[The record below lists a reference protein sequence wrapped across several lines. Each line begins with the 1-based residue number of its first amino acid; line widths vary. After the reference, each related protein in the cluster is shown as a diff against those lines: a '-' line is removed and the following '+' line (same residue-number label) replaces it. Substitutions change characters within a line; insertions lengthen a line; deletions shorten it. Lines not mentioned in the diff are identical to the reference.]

1 MNAKPMKGWIFSI
14 ALLLSLGLNGW
25 AFHLLSAQHHQQTL
39 TLAGAL
45 AALHSANDQQ
55 GLAEPGAIHWVE
67 LEPVEVEVD
76 VTDTETDSDVYES
89 KEPEPTNDPFNDL
102 IIPSAID
109 QVMSTKESEVTI
121 DAPSK
126 APESNNTDPKT
137 PESKKTELKPHTK
150 SHTKPLAEKKPVTR
164 SQTTKT
170 KANQQKKGAKHAG
183 AVQVGF
189 QTPAQ
194 RHGIEGRILR
204 GIESCYPEISRRRGE
219 EGIVRINLYIN
230 HQGQMERTEITQS
243 SGYARLDRCAEQA
256 VNKAL
261 RGEKLNRAAG
271 VLALPPI
278 HFRLR

>member
-55 GLAEPGAIHWVE
+55 GSAEPGAIHWVE
-67 LEPVEVEVD
+67 LEPVDAEVD
-76 VTDTETDSDVYES
+76 AMDTDPTDSDSNES
-89 KEPEPTNDPFNDL
+89 KEPDPLNEPVNDP
-102 IIPSAID
+102 IIPPVNQVISA
-109 QVMSTKESEVTI
+109 KESEVTI
-121 DAPSK
+121 YLHSK
-126 APESNNTDPKT
+126 VPE
-137 PESKKTELKPHTK
+137 PEKTELKFIAK
-150 SHTKPLAEKKPVTR
+150 SHTKPSVEKNPVIR

-170 KANQQKKGAKHAG
+170 KANQQKKGAKHVG

-230 HQGQMERTEITQS
+230 HQGHMERTGITQS

-261 RGEKLNRAAG
+261 REEKLNRAAG

>member
-55 GLAEPGAIHWVE
+55 GSAEPGVIHWVE
-67 LEPVEVEVD
+67 LEPVETGLD
-76 VTDTETDSDVYES
+76 PTDS
-89 KEPEPTNDPFNDL
+89 KEPEPTNDPLNDP
-102 IIPSAID
+102 IIPSAIG
-109 QVMSTKESEVTI
+109 QMMSTKESEVTI

-150 SHTKPLAEKKPVTR
+150 SHTKPPAEKKPVTR

-183 AVQVGF
+183 VVQVGF

>member
-1 MNAKPMKGWIFSI
+1 MNEKPMKGLIFSV

-25 AFHLLSAQHHQQTL
+25 VFHLLWVEHREQTL

-55 GLAEPGAIHWVE
+55 GSAEPGAIHWVE
-67 LEPVEVEVD
+67 LEPVD
-76 VTDTETDSDVYES
+76 AHLDMTETDSNES
-89 KEPEPTNDPFNDL
+89 KAPINDPINEPITPPVTDSV
-102 IIPSAID
+102 I
-109 QVMSTKESEVTI
+109 STKESEVTI
-121 DAPSK
+121 EAPSNV
-126 APESNNTDPKT
+126 PDPNNPASKT
-137 PESKKTELKPHTK
+137 SESKKTELK
-150 SHTKPLAEKKPVTR
+150 SHTKLPAEKKPVTR
-164 SQTTKT
+164 PQTKRA
-170 KANQQKKGAKHAG
+170 KANQQAQGAKHTG

-230 HQGQMERTEITQS
+230 HQGQMERTEIMQS

-256 VNKAL
+256 VNSAL
-261 RGEKLNRAAG
+261 RGERLNRAAG
-271 VLALPPI
+271 ILALPPI

>member
-14 ALLLSLGLNGW
+14 ALLLSIGLNGW

-55 GLAEPGAIHWVE
+55 GSAEPGAIHWVE

-89 KEPEPTNDPFNDL
+89 KEPEPTNDPLNDP
-102 IIPSAID
+102 IIPSAIG
-109 QVMSTKESEVTI
+109 QMMSTKESEVTI
-121 DAPSK
+121 DAPFK

-137 PESKKTELKPHTK
+137 PESKKTELKLISK
-150 SHTKPLAEKKPVTR
+150 SYTKPPAEKKPVTR
-164 SQTTKT
+164 SQTQKE
-170 KANQQKKGAKHAG
+170 KINQQKKGAKHAG

-230 HQGQMERTEITQS
+230 HQGHMERTEIMQS

>member
-1 MNAKPMKGWIFSI
+1 M
-14 ALLLSLGLNGW
+14 
-25 AFHLLSAQHHQQTL
+25 
-39 TLAGAL
+39 
-45 AALHSANDQQ
+45 
-55 GLAEPGAIHWVE
+55 
-67 LEPVEVEVD
+67 
-76 VTDTETDSDVYES
+76 DSDSNEP
-89 KEPEPTNDPFNDL
+89 KEPDPINDP
-102 IIPSAID
+102 IIPSVVDFVI
-109 QVMSTKESEVTI
+109 STKESEVTI
-121 DAPSK
+121 DALSK
-126 APESNNTDPKT
+126 S

-150 SHTKPLAEKKPVTR
+150 PHTKPPAEKNPVTR

-170 KANQQKKGAKHAG
+170 KANQQAQGAQHAG

-219 EGIVRINLYIN
+219 EGIVRINLHIN

>member
-14 ALLLSLGLNGW
+14 ALLLSLGLNGC
-25 AFHLLSAQHHQQTL
+25 AFHLLWAQHHQQTL

-45 AALHSANDQQ
+45 AALHSASDQQ
-55 GLAEPGAIHWVE
+55 GSAESGAIHWVE
-67 LEPVEVEVD
+67 LEPIEVEVD
-76 VTDTETDSDVYES
+76 VTDTDQTDSDVHES
-89 KEPEPTNDPFNDL
+89 KEPEPINDPINDPVDDP
-102 IIPSAID
+102 IIPS
-109 QVMSTKESEVTI
+109 VMDSMVSTKESEVTI
-121 DAPSK
+121 ASPSK
-126 APESNNTDPKT
+126 A
-137 PESKKTELKPHTK
+137 PESKKTELKPIAK
-150 SHTKPLAEKKPVTR
+150 SHAKPPAEKKPVTR
-164 SQTTKT
+164 PQTKKEKT
-170 KANQQKKGAKHAG
+170 NQQAQGAKHTG
-183 AVQVGF
+183 TVQVGF

>member
-1 MNAKPMKGWIFSI
+1 MNEKPMKGLIFSV
-14 ALLLSLGLNGW
+14 ALLLSLGLNAW
-25 AFHLLSAQHHQQTL
+25 AFHLLWAEHREQTL

-45 AALHSANDQQ
+45 AALHSANVEQ
-55 GLAEPGAIHWVE
+55 GSAEPGAIHWIE
-67 LEPVEVEVD
+67 LEPVDAHLDMAETD
-76 VTDTETDSDVYES
+76 PTDTNAPKPINDPIDDPITPPVTDSV
-89 KEPEPTNDPFNDL
+89 
-102 IIPSAID
+102 
-109 QVMSTKESEVTI
+109 VSTKESEVTI
-121 DAPSK
+121 EAPSNV
-126 APESNNTDPKT
+126 PDPNNPASKT
-137 PESKKTELKPHTK
+137 SESKKTELKPHTK
-150 SHTKPLAEKKPVTR
+150 SHTKPPAEKKPVTR
-164 SQTTKT
+164 PQTK
-170 KANQQKKGAKHAG
+170 KEKINQQKGGAKHTG

-256 VNKAL
+256 VNSAL
-261 RGEKLNRAAG
+261 RGERLNRAAG

>member
-25 AFHLLSAQHHQQTL
+25 AFHLLWAQHHQQTL

-45 AALHSANDQQ
+45 AALHSASDQQ
-55 GLAEPGAIHWVE
+55 GSAESGAIHWVE
-67 LEPVEVEVD
+67 LEPIEVEINMAE
-76 VTDTETDSDVYES
+76 TDQTDSDSNEP
-89 KEPEPTNDPFNDL
+89 KEPDSINDP
-102 IIPSAID
+102 IIPSVVDFVI
-109 QVMSTKESEVTI
+109 STKESEVTI
-121 DAPSK
+121 DAPFK
-126 APESNNTDPKT
+126 A
-137 PESKKTELKPHTK
+137 PESKKTKLKPIAK
-150 SHTKPLAEKKPVTR
+150 SHTKPPAEKKPETR
-164 SQTTKT
+164 SQTK
-170 KANQQKKGAKHAG
+170 KEKVNQQKEGAQHAG

-219 EGIVRINLYIN
+219 EGIVRINLHIN

-261 RGEKLNRAAG
+261 RGEKLNQVAG

>member
-1 MNAKPMKGWIFSI
+1 MNAKSMKGWIFSI
-14 ALLLSLGLNGW
+14 ALFLSLGLNGW
-25 AFHLLSAQHHQQTL
+25 AFHLLWAQHHKQTL

-55 GLAEPGAIHWVE
+55 GSAESGEIHWVE
-67 LEPVEVEVD
+67 LEPVEVAVD
-76 VTDTETDSDVYES
+76 VTDTDQTDSDVHES
-89 KEPEPTNDPFNDL
+89 KEPEPINEPINDP
-102 IIPSAID
+102 IIPPDMD
-109 QVMSTKESEVTI
+109 QVISAQESEVTI
-121 DAPSK
+121 DAPAK
-126 APESNNTDPKT
+126 A
-137 PESKKTELKPHTK
+137 PESKKTELKPIAK
-150 SHTKPLAEKKPVTR
+150 SHTKPPAEIKPATRLQIKKEKV
-164 SQTTKT
+164 
-170 KANQQKKGAKHAG
+170 NQQKEGAQHAG
-183 AVQVGF
+183 AVQAGF

>member
-1 MNAKPMKGWIFSI
+1 MNEKPMKGLIFSV

-25 AFHLLSAQHHQQTL
+25 TFHLLWAEHREQTL

-45 AALHSANDQQ
+45 AALHSANVEQ
-55 GLAEPGAIHWVE
+55 GSAESGEIHWIE
-67 LEPVEVEVD
+67 LEPVDAHLDMAE
-76 VTDTETDSDVYES
+76 TDPTDSDSNES
-89 KEPEPTNDPFNDL
+89 KAPINDPINEP
-102 IIPSAID
+102 IIPPVTDSVI
-109 QVMSTKESEVTI
+109 STKESEVTI
-121 DAPSK
+121 EAPSNV
-126 APESNNTDPKT
+126 PDPNNPASKT
-137 PESKKTELKPHTK
+137 SESKKTELQLHTKPHTK
-150 SHTKPLAEKKPVTR
+150 SPAEKKPVTR
-164 SQTTKT
+164 SQTKKR
-170 KANQQKKGAKHAG
+170 KANQQRGGAKHTG

-230 HQGQMERTEITQS
+230 HQGQMERTEIMQS

>member
-1 MNAKPMKGWIFSI
+1 MKGWIFSI
-14 ALLLSLGLNGW
+14 ALRLSLGLNSS

-55 GLAEPGAIHWVE
+55 GSAEPGAIHWVE
-67 LEPVEVEVD
+67 LEPVEVD
-76 VTDTETDSDVYES
+76 VTDTDQTDS
-89 KEPEPTNDPFNDL
+89 KEPEPTNDPLNDP

-126 APESNNTDPKT
+126 APDPKT
-137 PESKKTELKPHTK
+137 PESKKTELKPIAK
-150 SHTKPLAEKKPVTR
+150 SYTKPLVEKKPVTR
-164 SQTTKT
+164 PQTTKT

-219 EGIVRINLYIN
+219 EGIVQINLYIN

-256 VNKAL
+256 VNKVL
-261 RGEKLNRAAG
+261 RGEK
-271 VLALPPI
+271 
-278 HFRLR
+278 

>member
-1 MNAKPMKGWIFSI
+1 MPPLMC
-14 ALLLSLGLNGW
+14 ALKLPNL
-25 AFHLLSAQHHQQTL
+25 
-39 TLAGAL
+39 
-45 AALHSANDQQ
+45 
-55 GLAEPGAIHWVE
+55 
-67 LEPVEVEVD
+67 
-76 VTDTETDSDVYES
+76 
-89 KEPEPTNDPFNDL
+89 
-102 IIPSAID
+102 
-109 QVMSTKESEVTI
+109 
-121 DAPSK
+121 
-126 APESNNTDPKT
+126 
-137 PESKKTELKPHTK
+137 KKTELKLISK
-150 SHTKPLAEKKPVTR
+150 SYTKPPAEKKPVTR
-164 SQTTKT
+164 PQTKKEKT
-170 KANQQKKGAKHAG
+170 NQQAQGAKHAG

>member
-25 AFHLLSAQHHQQTL
+25 AFHLLWAQHHKQTL

-45 AALHSANDQQ
+45 AALHSANDRQ
-55 GLAEPGAIHWVE
+55 GSAESGEISWVE
-67 LEPVEVEVD
+67 LESVEAHLD
-76 VTDTETDSDVYES
+76 MTETDQTDSDSNDS
-89 KEPEPTNDPFNDL
+89 KEPEPINEPINDPVDDPMT
-102 IIPSAID
+102 PSVVD
-109 QVMSTKESEVTI
+109 SVVSTQESEVTI
-121 DAPSK
+121 DALSK
-126 APESNNTDPKT
+126 SPD
-137 PESKKTELKPHTK
+137 SKKTELK
-150 SHTKPLAEKKPVTR
+150 SIAKPRAKPPAEKKPVTR

-170 KANQQKKGAKHAG
+170 KANQQKEGAKHTG

-219 EGIVRINLYIN
+219 EGIVRINLHIN